1 MRRTLAIFVV
11 ALVVGVMMMT
21 DCTTAAQ
28 ETAAEDVIDLP
39 EADTD
44 GQMSVEEAISRRRSV
59 RSFSA
64 KELSIQQ
71 IGQLAWAAQGITEP
85 SQGLRAAPSAGA
97 TYPLEVYLV
106 TTDGL
111 YQYRPEGH
119 SLLQIGTDD
128 LRQPLAAAALGQE
141 WVSEAN
147 VNIVIAGVY
156 ERTAGRY
163 GDRARRY
170 VHMEAGHA
178 AENILLQAV
187 ALGLGA
193 VPVGAFD
200 DDGVAEVLDLAADEA
215 PLYIIPVGYPE

>member
-44 GQMSVEEAISRRRSV
+44 GQMSLEEAISRRRSV

-71 IGQLAWAAQGITEP
+71 LGQLAWAAQGITEP
-85 SQGLRAAPSAGA
+85 AQGLRAAPSAGA

-111 YQYRPEGH
+111 YQYRPKGH

-128 LRQPLAAAALGQE
+128 LRQQLAAAALGQE
-141 WVSEAN
+141 WVSEAT

-163 GDRARRY
+163 GDGARRY

-178 AENILLQAV
+178 AENIHLQAV
-187 ALGLGA
+187 ALGLGS